1 MKTLVLGSKGQLGK
15 ALAETVP
22 GSAEY
27 IGLDLP
33 DLDITSAGAIFELCR
48 EEQPVVIINAA
59 AYTAVD
65 KAESEIDVATAVNVE
80 GARNVAAAARDVGAR
95 LVHISTDFVFDGT
108 GSTPYSADAETNPL
122 SVYGRTKRD
131 GERAVLDASPDTA
144 TVIRTAWLYSKTG
157 SNFVKTML
165 RLMQERDELSVVAD
179 QFGTPT
185 WANSLA
191 TAVWI
196 VASSTTLSGI
206 FHWTDSGEASWH
218 EFAAAIQDEALS
230 LGLLNGR
237 VPIRAISTEEYP
249 TAAARPRYSVLDCSA
264 TIAALG
270 LQPAEWRV
278 NLRSML
284 KGMSK

>member
-80 GARNVAAAARDVGAR
+80 GARNVAAAARDIGAR
-95 LVHISTDFVFDGT
+95 LIHISTDFVFDGT

-185 WANSLA
+185 FARDLA
-191 TAVWI
+191 TWTQRILYSAVDGRS
-196 VASSTTLSGI
+196 AERLGI
-206 FHWTDSGEASWH
+206 FHLGNEGVTTWHGFAS
-218 EFAAAIQDEALS
+218 AILS
-230 LGLLNGR
+230 HAGYAQVDV
-237 VPIRAISTEEYP
+237 VPIDTQLS
-249 TAAARPRYSVLDCSA
+249 SA
-264 TIAALG
+264 FYA
-270 LQPAEWRV
+270 LQP
-278 NLRSML
+278 L
-284 KGMSK
+284 